1 MVSDKVMVH
10 LVHSLIWHC
19 LVAVYG
25 TESGISPQMAAL
37 GAILIVLGLF
47 LTSMGFRMAKIMFA
61 VMGLLT
67 LGSMTWIALANL
79 RPEAGYSRDSIT
91 MICVPVGVG
100 VVGAIAYYLLWTIA
114 MYLSAGMLITMNA

>member
-1 MVSDKVMVH
+1 MVLHVTY
-10 LVHSLIWHC
+10 LLNWYC

-47 LTSMGFRMAKIMFA
+47 LCSMGFRMAKVMFA

-114 MYLSAGMLITMNA
+114 MYLTAGM